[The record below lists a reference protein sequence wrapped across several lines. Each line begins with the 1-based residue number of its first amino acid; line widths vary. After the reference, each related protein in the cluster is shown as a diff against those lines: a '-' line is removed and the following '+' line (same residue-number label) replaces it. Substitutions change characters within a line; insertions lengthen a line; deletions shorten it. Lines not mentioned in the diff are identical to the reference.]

1 MVGQISDVS
10 CLVSVDHLMSLYV
23 NLPQRETGVTSW
35 LAYVMT
41 FWLSYFGCFQWEWWL
56 PAGYFMLAGC
66 FPFWFQWFQYWF
78 SSKHHKRKK
87 RHGKKF
93 RMKMD
98 QSFKRPSQ
106 RSLKRKRYAFGHSV
120 KKKKHRWVIELK
132 RKKTW
137 SSYPNYMECLEE
149 RKNEFLHCCGYDD
162 IFQEH
167 CDKIPDFLALFG
179 TMDKFLRR
187 VNQTIRDELPIM
199 LPPKTNHSYVN
210 AICEN
215 DDY

>member
-1 MVGQISDVS
+1 MVGQMSNFS
-10 CLVSVDHLMSLYV
+10 CLVSVDHLMSIYV

-35 LAYVMT
+35 LTYVMT

-98 QSFKRPSQ
+98 QRFKKPSQ
-106 RSLKRKRYAFGHSV
+106 RSLRRKRYAFGHSV

-132 RKKTW
+132 RKKT
-137 SSYPNYMECLEE
+137 
-149 RKNEFLHCCGYDD
+149 
-162 IFQEH
+162 
-167 CDKIPDFLALFG
+167 
-179 TMDKFLRR
+179 
-187 VNQTIRDELPIM
+187 
-199 LPPKTNHSYVN
+199 
-210 AICEN
+210 
-215 DDY
+215 